1 MPLVRELLLVTCTGP
16 SLPCACLLLWICRPC
31 WFRLRGAVLDQSI
44 NFPAAR
50 VTAPQVQLGGCT
62 DSDVRIDRSGR
73 QSAVVLGCGGVLGIA
88 HTPVPQRQL
97 EQAFGRHNRAV
108 ISPTFS
114 RVWDLWVDEDYSPLR
129 VGIQGPSRARA
140 GRVHQRHGLVARPRG
155 QYCPPLVSNHESARS
170 SASCAS
176 ECGAS
181 VGCQQHQW

>member
-129 VGIQGPSRARA
+129 VGIQGPSRVRA
-140 GRVHQRHGLVARPRG
+140 GRVHQGHGLVARPRG
-155 QYCPPLVSNHESARS
+155 QYCLPIGEKP
-170 SASCAS
+170 
-176 ECGAS
+176 
-181 VGCQQHQW
+181 